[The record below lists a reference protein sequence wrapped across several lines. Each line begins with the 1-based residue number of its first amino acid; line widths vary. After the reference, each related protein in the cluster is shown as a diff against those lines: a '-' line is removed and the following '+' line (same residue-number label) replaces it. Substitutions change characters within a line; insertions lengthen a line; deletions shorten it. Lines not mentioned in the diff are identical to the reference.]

1 MTSIA
6 DHERATGGAERGRQ
20 ADSPAQMP
28 ALGWKEIFLRT
39 VKESGKDNIALV
51 AAGVAFYAFLAIVP
65 LMGATVLTY
74 GFIASPETV
83 IGNMRSLMT
92 IAPPDIAQTIGD
104 MLLNVVKSSGNK
116 KGLGIFV
123 ALAVAL
129 WGARNAAGS
138 IMIALN
144 ISYEE
149 EEARGFVTRT
159 LVALAMTLGL
169 VVLAL
174 AAIAAMGAL
183 RYLQTLWPGGSD
195 TAVILGKTVSYPM
208 LGIGAAAAAATIYR
222 YGPSRQQ
229 AKWSWLTPGSIF
241 SAVGWLLTTAGFGLY
256 VTRFANYNA
265 TYGSIGGIVA
275 LLTWIYLSSYIF
287 LFGAELNSEVE
298 HQTAKDTTRGGAK
311 PLGSRGAWSADH
323 VADGA
328 EDEGGEAEGRK
339 PSPMADDKGPEG
351 AAEAKSEGSSVETVE
366 TVRTQDATVKTA
378 SYHPLM
384 TSRMTSVAS
393 QIAGSPKIGM
403 MSSILSTAGLSLL
416 RKRGK
421 ARVGAALLL
430 TAAGLA
436 LIKREPDPED

>member
-1 MTSIA
+1 
-6 DHERATGGAERGRQ
+6 
-20 ADSPAQMP
+20 
-28 ALGWKEIFLRT
+28 
-39 VKESGKDNIALV
+39 
-51 AAGVAFYAFLAIVP
+51 
-65 LMGATVLTY
+65 
-74 GFIASPETV
+74 
-83 IGNMRSLMT
+83 
-92 IAPPDIAQTIGD
+92 
-104 MLLNVVKSSGNK
+104 
-116 KGLGIFV
+116 
-123 ALAVAL
+123 
-129 WGARNAAGS
+129 
-138 IMIALN
+138 
-144 ISYEE
+144 
-149 EEARGFVTRT
+149 
-159 LVALAMTLGL
+159 
-169 VVLAL
+169 
-174 AAIAAMGAL
+174 
-183 RYLQTLWPGGSD
+183 
-195 TAVILGKTVSYPM
+195 
-208 LGIGAAAAAATIYR
+208 
-222 YGPSRQQ
+222 
-229 AKWSWLTPGSIF
+229 
-241 SAVGWLLTTAGFGLY
+241 VGWLLTTAGFGLY

-275 LLTWIYLSSYIF
+275 LLTWIYLSSYVF

-351 AAEAKSEGSSVETVE
+351 AAGSKSVETVE
-366 TVRTQDATVKTA
+366 TVPFNNAPVKVNA
-378 SYHPLM
+378 KHPFV

-393 QIAGSPKIGM
+393 QIVGSPKIGM

>member
-6 DHERATGGAERGRQ
+6 DHQRSTGGAERGRQ

-28 ALGWKEIFLRT
+28 VPGWTEIFLRT
-39 VKESGKDNIALV
+39 FKASGKDNIALV

-104 MLLNVVKSSGNK
+104 MLLSVVKSSSNK

-149 EEARGFVTRT
+149 DEARGFVTRT
-159 LVALAMTLGL
+159 LAALAMTLGL

-183 RYLQTLWPGGSD
+183 RYLQTLWPGSSD
-195 TAVILGKTVSYPM
+195 TAVMLGRIVSYPL

-229 AKWSWLTPGSIF
+229 ARWNWLTPGAIF
-241 SAVGWLLTTAGFGLY
+241 SAVGWLLTTVGFGLY

-265 TYGSIGGIVA
+265 TYGSIGGIIA
-275 LLTWIYLSSYIF
+275 LLTWVYLSSYIF

-298 HQTAKDTTRGGAK
+298 HQTTKDTTRSWAK
-311 PLGSRGAWSADH
+311 PLGSHGAWSADH

-328 EDEGGEAEGRK
+328 A
-339 PSPMADDKGPEG
+339 DKGPEG
-351 AAEAKSEGSSVETVE
+351 MDEGKSVETVE
-366 TVRTQDATVKTA
+366 TVAFNNAPVKVNA
-378 SYHPLM
+378 NHLFV
-384 TSRMTSVAS
+384 TSRVTSAAS

-436 LIKREPDPED
+436 LLWREPDAKD

>member
-6 DHERATGGAERGRQ
+6 DHQRSTGGAERGRQ

-28 ALGWKEIFLRT
+28 VPRWTEIFLRT
-39 VKESGKDNIALV
+39 FKASGKDNIALV
-51 AAGVAFYAFLAIVP
+51 AAGVAFYAFLAVVP

-104 MLLNVVKSSGNK
+104 MLLSVVKSSTNK

-149 EEARGFVTRT
+149 DEARGFVTRT
-159 LVALAMTLGL
+159 LAALAMTLGL

-183 RYLQTLWPGGSD
+183 RYLQTLWPGSSD
-195 TAVILGKTVSYPM
+195 TAVMLGRIVSYPL

-229 AKWSWLTPGSIF
+229 ARWNWLTPGAIF
-241 SAVGWLLTTAGFGLY
+241 SAVGWLLTTVGFGLY

-265 TYGSIGGIVA
+265 TYGSIGGIIA
-275 LLTWIYLSSYIF
+275 LLTWVYLSSYIF
-287 LFGAELNSEVE
+287 LFGAELNNQVE
-298 HQTAKDTTRGGAK
+298 HQTTKDTTRGGAE
-311 PLGSRGAWSADH
+311 PPGSHGAWSADH

-328 EDEGGEAEGRK
+328 ADKEPEGVDEGK
-339 PSPMADDKGPEG
+339 
-351 AAEAKSEGSSVETVE
+351 SVETVE
-366 TVRTQDATVKTA
+366 TVAFNNAPVNVNA
-378 SYHPLM
+378 NHLFV
-384 TSRMTSVAS
+384 TSRVTSAAS

-421 ARVGAALLL
+421 ARVGTALLL

-436 LIKREPDPED
+436 LLWREPAKD

>member
-1 MTSIA
+1 MTTIA
-6 DHERATGGAERGRQ
+6 DHQRATGGAERGRQ
-20 ADSPAQMP
+20 ADSPARMP
-28 ALGWKEIFLRT
+28 VLGWKEILLRT
-39 VKESGKDNIALV
+39 FRESAKDNIALV
-51 AAGVAFYAFLAIVP
+51 AAGVAFYSFLAIVP

-149 EEARGFVTRT
+149 EEARGFVKRM

-174 AAIAAMGAL
+174 AAIAAMGTL
-183 RYLQTLWPGGSD
+183 RYLQTLWPGSSD
-195 TAVILGKTVSYPM
+195 TAVTLGRIVSYPM

-229 AKWSWLTPGSIF
+229 AKWSWLTSGSIF
-241 SAVGWLLTTAGFGLY
+241 SAVGWLLTTVGFGMY
-256 VTRFANYNA
+256 VTRFASYNA

-328 EDEGGEAEGRK
+328 EDEGAKAEGRK
-339 PSPMADDKGPEG
+339 PSPMADDKEAEG
-351 AAEAKSEGSSVETVE
+351 APGAMSDGSAVETVE
-366 TVRTQDATVKTA
+366 TVRTQNATVKTTTN
-378 SYHPLM
+378 HPLM

-393 QIAGSPKIGM
+393 QVVGSPKIGM
-403 MSSILSTAGLSLL
+403 MSSILSTGGLSLL

-430 TAAGLA
+430 TAVGLA
-436 LIKREPDPED
+436 LVQREPGPVD